1 MTNVLKFDPKT
12 NILETMELPKPMTV
26 ADLMSHLES
35 IQDKSTPVY
44 LETGEPVHY
53 TTHGMSKNET
63 KFFIGVL

>member
-1 MTNVLKFDPKT
+1 MTNVLNFDPRA
-12 NILETMELPKPMTV
+12 NIWDAMKPQKPMTV

-44 LETGEPVHY
+44 LETGKPVHY
-53 TTHGMSKNET
+53 TTHGMSENEN

>member
-26 ADLMSHLES
+26 AVLMSHLES

-44 LETGEPVHY
+44 LETGKPVHY
-53 TTHGMSKNET
+53 TTHGMSENET
-63 KFFIGVL
+63 RFFIGVL